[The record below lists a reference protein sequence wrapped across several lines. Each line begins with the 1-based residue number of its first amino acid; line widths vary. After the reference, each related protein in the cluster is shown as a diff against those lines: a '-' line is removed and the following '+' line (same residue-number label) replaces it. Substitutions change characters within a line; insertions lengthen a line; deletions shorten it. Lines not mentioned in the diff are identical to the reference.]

1 MKVILRSV
9 VSQLG
14 RPGDVKEVSTGFGR
28 NYLIPNGFA
37 AEATPAAL
45 KFWEKGKAKR
55 AKLAETQGH
64 AAKDLAAKLA
74 GVSLSFSRQ
83 AAEGKLFGSV
93 GKSDILKSLKTCG
106 YTVDKG
112 AVVLDAAIKTVG
124 EHEIELKLAP
134 DVSAKVK
141 VSISARQ

>member
-1 MKVILRSV
+1 MKVILRSA

-14 RPGDVKEVSTGFGR
+14 RPGDVKEVSAGFGR
-28 NYLIPNGFA
+28 NYLIPKGLA
-37 AEATPAAL
+37 AAATPAAL

-55 AKLAETQGH
+55 AKLAEAQEQS
-64 AAKDLAAKLA
+64 AKELASKLA

-106 YTVDKG
+106 YAVEKG
-112 AVVLDAAIKTVG
+112 AVVLEAAIKTVG
-124 EHEIELKLAP
+124 EHEVELKLAP
-134 DVSAKVK
+134 EVSAKVK